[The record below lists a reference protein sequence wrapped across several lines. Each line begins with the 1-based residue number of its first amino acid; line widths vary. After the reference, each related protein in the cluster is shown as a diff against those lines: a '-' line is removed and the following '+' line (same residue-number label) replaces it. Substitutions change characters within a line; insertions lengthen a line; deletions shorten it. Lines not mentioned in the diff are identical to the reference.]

1 MYNYKGSP
9 DTPLFSSMSS
19 PRPYPPPSSDLAAPD
34 LIFSPFLKFYDCYV
48 FGSVPADYSAWK
60 NFHPARHTLKLHF
73 LFNFRPFSKT
83 LLNSF
88 PRCWL
93 SPAWHFPCL
102 SRLVVSLFAP
112 AMRPWALERHRR
124 SPGLPFVPPL
134 CWAWWL
140 IVIGGWERGKQMDG
154 GWGNMKKT
162 DKKTG
167 GGGGTNLN
175 REEKK
180 IQG

>member
-1 MYNYKGSP
+1 MYSYKGSP

-34 LIFSPFLKFYDCYV
+34 LICSPFLKFYDCYV

-83 LLNSF
+83 LLSSS

-93 SPAWHFPCL
+93 SPGWHFPCL

-112 AMRPWALERHRR
+112 AMRPWALESHRR

-134 CWAWWL
+134 CWTWWL
-140 IVIGGWERGKQMDG
+140 MSLVAEKEERRWMEHEEVSRKQTKRQE
-154 GWGNMKKT
+154 KK
-162 DKKTG
+162 KKK
-167 GGGGTNLN
+167 LN
-175 REEKK
+175 REEKQ